1 MYPDTKN
8 IRDNIYQYCL
18 RHCANGGPQ
27 VKGIDIGQYSSPVL
41 SEPTLWMI
49 VAISSTYHLI
59 IGITYATNEFHY
71 TLKDCSER

>member
-1 MYPDTKN
+1 MKE
-8 IRDNIYQYCL
+8 
-18 RHCANGGPQ
+18 
-27 VKGIDIGQYSSPVL
+27 IDFDQISFPVL

-71 TLKDCSER
+71 TLKDCSEQ